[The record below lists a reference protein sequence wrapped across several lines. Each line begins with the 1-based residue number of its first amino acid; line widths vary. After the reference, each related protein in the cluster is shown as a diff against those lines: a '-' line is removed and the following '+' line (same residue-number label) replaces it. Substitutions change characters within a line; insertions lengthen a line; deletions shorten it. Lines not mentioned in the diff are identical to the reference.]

1 MESNDGSVV
10 RLLFALTNK
19 WPENKISDHFGNV
32 GPILT
37 TQELTMIVTG
47 LRGMSTEHTIVET
60 ILNKLKSHIKHYKNE
75 YISAT
80 NTSDYMFTGNQFATI
95 FNSLQSMGG
104 KISPNF
110 DRNNTDMPSL
120 LGFNLPMMHPK
131 RRHSM
136 SGKLLSF
143 LTAITD
149 VYEYSQERMTA
160 AMIATSLYGF
170 QVRSLSTM
178 LALGIIVSS

>member
-1 MESNDGSVV
+1 MNTYQ
-10 RLLFALTNK
+10 R
-19 WPENKISDHFGNV
+19 
-32 GPILT
+32 PIL
-37 TQELTMIVTG
+37 QIICLRVISSQQYLIVC
-47 LRGMSTEHTIVET
+47 SPW
-60 ILNKLKSHIKHYKNE
+60 
-75 YISAT
+75 
-80 NTSDYMFTGNQFATI
+80 
-95 FNSLQSMGG
+95 G